1 MAEAAVLS
9 GAASPA
15 RRLTLTAAVA
25 LLACAAYMTIGLR
38 GDLAL
43 GLELRGLRLGAMIC
57 VGVAVAVSTVVFQTL
72 TANRIVT
79 PSIMGLDALY
89 IFCQT
94 ALVFAL
100 TGLGF
105 AGIDPRL
112 QFFGNF
118 FVMTGLA
125 LALFLPLLGRRL
137 DLGLLLL
144 TGVVLGLLFRSL
156 SVLLARLFDPNDFA
170 VLQGAVFASFSRTR
184 PDLLLIAWLI
194 TAAGTVV
201 AWRMRHV
208 LDVVA
213 LGEEAAVGLGVS
225 WRSVVAG
232 LLALVAALVAAATAL
247 VGPMAFLGLLVAS
260 ITDRVAGTGR
270 HAVLLPAAALVAV
283 VVLVGGQTVLQ
294 HGLGGEGTLAIV
306 VEFIGGIIF
315 LVMLFAGV
323 RR

>member
-1 MAEAAVLS
+1 M
-9 GAASPA
+9 
-15 RRLTLTAAVA
+15 TAAVA